1 MARCIA
7 DLIKQKA
14 EVIMFTRKPLL
25 GFLALLA
32 TTPHAQA
39 ERLALP
45 LALPQG
51 AQICDL
57 QGWAY
62 SNGLAEVVLRQ
73 SPDKASKALGIVPVD
88 APPNAASHGNML
100 YPAEVTVTQYDSGW
114 LKVSALRDLENG
126 EAARAL
132 PPTPGWIEANAIRF
146 NIQSGHGYEAPD
158 TASKVIIDMK
168 DEWATEVGEIE
179 QVHACQ
185 GDWVLVDYRQTLT
198 RDAQDALV
206 PLAAEKQ
213 FRKQAWFRNT
223 CGDFFTTCD
232 RQMDQ

>member
-1 MARCIA
+1 
-7 DLIKQKA
+7 
-14 EVIMFTRKPLL
+14 MFIRKPLL

-32 TTPHAQA
+32 STPHVQA
-39 ERLALP
+39 NRLALP

-51 AQICDL
+51 TQFCDL

-62 SNGLAEVVLRQ
+62 SNGLAEVALHQ
-73 SPDKASKALGIVPVD
+73 FPDKASKALGIVPVD
-88 APPNAASHGNML
+88 DLLQDALHGNRL
-100 YPAEVTVTQYDSGW
+100 YPAEVTITQYDSGW
-114 LKVSALRDLENG
+114 LKVSELRDLENG
-126 EAARAL
+126 DAARAV

-185 GDWVLVDYRQTLT
+185 GDWVLVDYRQKLI
-198 RDAQDALV
+198 RDAQYALV
-206 PLAAEKQ
+206 PVATEKQ

-232 RQMDQ
+232 RQVD

>member
-51 AQICDL
+51 AQVCDL

-88 APPNAASHGNML
+88 AAPNAASHGNML

-223 CGDFFTTCD
+223 CPPTASVC
-232 RQMDQ
+232 